1 MTQKSAPAKTAAKA
15 ASVAGRVVSSSTAQ
29 TAQLATPVR
38 SAPPITPKETPM
50 SNKTHSTSNSNT
62 PFFAFSAE
70 DFAQITKQN
79 SDACMRSLQC
89 LTAGATQISQAL
101 AQYSQNL
108 MQMSVA
114 ACQAASSA
122 RTLKDVA
129 ELQSD
134 YAKTS
139 MDALVENGTRITEM
153 ALKIAN
159 DASAPISQRANETM
173 QQFSQRTAA

>member
-1 MTQKSAPAKTAAKA
+1 MSKA
-15 ASVAGRVVSSSTAQ
+15 Q
-29 TAQLATPVR
+29 
-38 SAPPITPKETPM
+38 
-50 SNKTHSTSNSNT
+50 SNSNT
-62 PFFAFSAE
+62 STPFFMISAE
-70 DFAQITKQN
+70 ELATITKQN

-89 LTAGATQISQAL
+89 LTTGATQISQAI

-139 MDALVENGTRITEM
+139 MDALVENGTRISEM

-159 DASAPISQRANETM
+159 DAAHPISQRANETI
-173 QQFSQRTAA
+173 QQFAQRTAA

>member
-1 MTQKSAPAKTAAKA
+1 MTQKSAPSKSVAKA
-15 ASVAGRVVSSSTAQ
+15 AATAGRVV
-29 TAQLATPVR
+29 ATSIPNPAAPVR
-38 SAPPITPKETPM
+38 SVSPITPKEKPM
-50 SNKTHSTSNSNT
+50 SKASSSNSNT
-62 PFFAFSAE
+62 PFFAISAE
-70 DFAQITKQN
+70 EIAAITKQN
-79 SDACMRSLQC
+79 SDAFMKSAQTWTSG
-89 LTAGATQISQAL
+89 LTQLSQTM
-101 AQYSQNL
+101 AQFSQNL

-134 YAKTS
+134 YAKTCT
-139 MDALVENGTRITEM
+139 DALVENGTRITEM

-173 QQFSQRTAA
+173 QQFTQRTAA